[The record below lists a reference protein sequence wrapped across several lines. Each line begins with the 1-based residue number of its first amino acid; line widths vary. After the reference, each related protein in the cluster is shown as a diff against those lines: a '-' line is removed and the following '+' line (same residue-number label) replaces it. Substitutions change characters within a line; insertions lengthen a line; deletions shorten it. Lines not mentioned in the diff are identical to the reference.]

1 MSSFPE
7 MYNDPIS
14 FGAGEANLFNNQ
26 DIFFLVII
34 FYILMNHLYVWSSS
48 DILGRK
54 CLLVILS

>member
-26 DIFFLVII
+26 DTFFGDHFL
-34 FYILMNHLYVWSSS
+34 YTHHLYVWSSS

>member
-26 DIFFLVII
+26 DTFF
-34 FYILMNHLYVWSSS
+34 W
-48 DILGRK
+48 
-54 CLLVILS
+54 